1 MVLLRN
7 ITLINEHLVTMDC
20 HVVDQIEN
28 QDFSLEFDPVTRKI
42 FSNLDGIDRYYAGH
56 AVLHVFYMYLNSNGK
71 KLPKESIANWV

>member
-28 QDFSLEFDPVTRKI
+28 QDFSLEFDPVT
-42 FSNLDGIDRYYAGH
+42 LDI
-56 AVLHVFYMYLNSNGK
+56 
-71 KLPKESIANWV
+71 LPRLKSWDSLD